1 MATLNGNTLELNE
14 DGTVLA
20 YQDAIK
26 VFDTEDAQGFNL
38 SNSELDIIAEAAA
51 EDADMEYVTFI
62 NQLNLKS
69 YKQITVNGEVFGTFD
84 EEELKSKLN

>member
-1 MATLNGNTLELNE
+1 MATLNGIDLFLND
-14 DGTVLA
+14 DGTVGR
-20 YQDAIK
+20 YQDAVN
-26 VFDTEDAQGFNL
+26 VFDTEQEQGFNL
-38 SNSELDIIAEAAA
+38 RNLDLEERAEDAA
-51 EDADMEYVTFI
+51 EDAGMEYVTFI